1 MRLFELVEGVVMPV
15 PELIGL
21 KAFAELASEK
31 NVNQHLTFI
40 FHANSWESPYA
51 VYGENRRV
59 KAMEDVYGKQVVLPK
74 KVLDAE
80 QKYIELMQT
89 DSVMLLESAR
99 NAVRKLR
106 EYFDDVDLID
116 SKEPGKA
123 GQQLVSNL
131 KSVAGVI
138 ESLKALEEQVRKERD
153 ENAPIRKGVQINEF
167 NS

>member
-1 MRLFELVEGVVMPV
+1 MKLFELVEGAVMPA

-21 KAFAELASEK
+21 KVFADLSKEK
-31 NVNQHLTFI
+31 DFPRHLTFI

-51 VYGENRRV
+51 VYGEERRV
-59 KAMEDVYGKQVVLPK
+59 KAMVDVYGRQFELPK
-74 KVLDAE
+74 KVIEAE
-80 QKYIELMQT
+80 AKYNELMRT
-89 DSVMLLESAR
+89 DSVLLLESAR
-99 NAVRKLR
+99 NAVKKLR
-106 EYFDDVDLID
+106 EYFDEVDLVD
-116 SKEPGKA
+116 SKEPGKS

-138 ESLKALEEQVRKERD
+138 ESLKALEEQVKRERN